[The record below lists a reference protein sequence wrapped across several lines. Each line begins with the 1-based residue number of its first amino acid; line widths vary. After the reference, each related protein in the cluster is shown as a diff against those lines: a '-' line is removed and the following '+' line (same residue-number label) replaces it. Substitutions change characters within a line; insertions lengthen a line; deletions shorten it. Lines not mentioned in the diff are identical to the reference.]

1 MRTVQPQLIGDSM
14 ATRKPAKAE
23 KPAKIT
29 ASKKAVTKKPAAK
42 PAAKKPVVKKPVA
55 KAKTKARVVQAQEQ
69 ELEFKP
75 VSSFL
80 SMHAAMDPEAQAA
93 MIAEQ
98 TKRAFDVEAYVQFNV
113 AQTQVARS
121 IVEENVTDAM
131 QSWAINAGGNREMI
145 MRTTDDV
152 YRNRLMMLNLLKP
165 ENPVEAAFQ
174 ESMINK
180 TKLEYLQHRNTMNR
194 RMAEIAYEMANAI
207 KAIGAASEKFY
218 NANEEMAAFINDTAD
233 ENAVWFDGELR
244 KMMREASNVTNDQ
257 RIQHT
262 MEISQLLAQ
271 DAQTGRA
278 RIREVAEFAQ
288 GLGDS
293 LQELQES
300 GNELREEVINIREKI
315 DASQRRIADTIVNKR
330 G

>member
-1 MRTVQPQLIGDSM
+1 M
-14 ATRKPAKAE
+14 A
-23 KPAKIT
+23 
-29 ASKKAVTKKPAAK
+29 TKKPAKKTAAPAK
-42 PAAKKPVVKKPVA
+42 KAAAPAAKKPVAKTV
-55 KAKTKARVVQAQEQ
+55 KAKPKARAKPRVVEAVEH

-93 MIAEQ
+93 MISEQ
-98 TKRAFDVEAYVQFNV
+98 TRRAFDVEAYVQFNV

-165 ENPVEAAFQ
+165 ESAEHAAFQ

-180 TKLEYLQHRNTMNR
+180 TKLEYLQHRNVMNR
-194 RMAEIAYEMANAI
+194 RMVDIAQDMANAI

-218 NANEEMAAFINDTAD
+218 HANEEMAAFISDIAD
-233 ENAVWFDGELR
+233 ENAEWLDGEL
-244 KMMREASNVTNDQ
+244 KQMMREATNITNDQ
-257 RIQHT
+257 RIQAT
-262 MEISQLLAQ
+262 MEVSQLLAK
-271 DAQTGRA
+271 DAQANRV
-278 RIREVAEFAQ
+278 RIKEVAAYANE
-288 GLGDS
+288 LGDS

-300 GNELREEVINIREKI
+300 GNELREEVINLRESI
-315 DASQRRIADTIVNKR
+315 DANQRRVADTIVKK
-330 G
+330 

>member
-1 MRTVQPQLIGDSM
+1 M
-14 ATRKPAKAE
+14 A
-23 KPAKIT
+23 
-29 ASKKAVTKKPAAK
+29 TKKPAKKTAAPAK
-42 PAAKKPVVKKPVA
+42 KAAAPAAKKPVAKTVKA
-55 KAKTKARVVQAQEQ
+55 KAKPKAQAKPRVIEAVEH

-75 VSSFL
+75 VSFL

-93 MIAEQ
+93 MISEQ

-165 ENPVEAAFQ
+165 ESAEHAAFQ

-180 TKLEYLQHRNTMNR
+180 TKLEYLQHRNVMNR
-194 RMAEIAYEMANAI
+194 RMVDIAQDMANAI

-218 NANEEMAAFINDTAD
+218 HANEEMAAFISDIAD
-233 ENAVWFDGELR
+233 ENAEWLDGEL
-244 KMMREASNVTNDQ
+244 KQMMREATNITNDQ
-257 RIQHT
+257 RIQAT
-262 MEISQLLAQ
+262 MEVSQLLAK
-271 DAQTGRA
+271 DAQSNRV
-278 RIREVAEFAQ
+278 RIKEVAAYANE
-288 GLGDS
+288 LGDS

-300 GNELREEVINIREKI
+300 GNELREEVINLRESI
-315 DASQRRIADTIVNKR
+315 DANQRRVADTIVKK
-330 G
+330 

>member
-1 MRTVQPQLIGDSM
+1 M
-14 ATRKPAKAE
+14 A
-23 KPAKIT
+23 
-29 ASKKAVTKKPAAK
+29 TKKPAAK
-42 PAAKKPVVKKPVA
+42 PATKKPAVKKPAAKIKQTKKPVA
-55 KAKTKARVVQAQEQ
+55 KVTKKKTKPVVEAAVEQ

-80 SMHAAMDPEAQAA
+80 TMHAGMDPEQQAA

-98 TKRAFDVEAYVQFNV
+98 TRRAFDVEAYVQFNV

-165 ENPVEAAFQ
+165 ANPVEAAFQ

-180 TKLEYLQHRNTMNR
+180 TKLEYLQHRNIMNR
-194 RMAEIAYEMANAI
+194 RMVDIAHEMATAI

-218 NANEEMAAFINDTAD
+218 TTNEEMAAFINDTAD
-233 ENAVWFDGELR
+233 ENAEWLDGELNS
-244 KMMREASNVTNDQ
+244 MMREATNITNDQ

-262 MEISQLLAQ
+262 MEVSQLLAK

-278 RIREVAEFAQ
+278 RIKEVAEFAQ

-293 LQELQES
+293 LQELQEN
-300 GNELREEVINIREKI
+300 GNELREEVISIREKI
-315 DASQRRIADTIVNKR
+315 DAGQRRIADRIAKR
-330 G
+330 S

>member
-1 MRTVQPQLIGDSM
+1 MM
-14 ATRKPAKAE
+14 AT
-23 KPAKIT
+23 KIT
-29 ASKKAVTKKPAAK
+29 AKRPAAPAGKQTSKAKKPATKAK
-42 PAAKKPVVKKPVA
+42 PAAKT
-55 KAKTKARVVQAQEQ
+55 AKTKVTRRTKEAAPEI
-69 ELEFKP
+69 ELGFTP

-80 SMHAAMDPEAQAA
+80 SMHAAMNPEAQAA

-152 YRNRLMMLNLLKP
+152 YRNRLMMLNLLTP

-180 TKLEYLQHRNTMNR
+180 TKLEYLQHRNVMNR
-194 RMAEIAYEMANAI
+194 RMADIAHDMAMAI
-207 KAIGAASEKFY
+207 KAIGTASEKFY
-218 NANEEMAAFINDTAD
+218 NANEEMAAFINDVAD
-233 ENAVWFDGELR
+233 ENAEWYDGDLR
-244 KMMREASNVTNDQ
+244 KMMREASDVTNDR
-257 RIQHT
+257 RIQHA
-262 MEISQLLAQ
+262 MEVSQLLAQ
-271 DAQTGRA
+271 DAHTGRA
-278 RIREVAEFAQ
+278 RIREVADFAQ
-288 GLGDS
+288 SLGDS

-315 DASQRRIADTIVNKR
+315 DAGQRRISDNIVNIVNKR
-330 G
+330 K

>member
-1 MRTVQPQLIGDSM
+1 M
-14 ATRKPAKAE
+14 ATRKTAAPAKPAKAAAK
-23 KPAKIT
+23 KPVA
-29 ASKKAVTKKPAAK
+29 KKPAAK
-42 PAAKKPVVKKPVA
+42 STVTKKPVPKV
-55 KAKTKARVVQAQEQ
+55 KAKTRVVEAVQEQ

-75 VSSFL
+75 VSSFM
-80 SMHAAMDPEAQAA
+80 SMHAAMDPEAQAV

-152 YRNRLMMLNLLKP
+152 YRNRLMQLNMLRP
-165 ENPVEAAFQ
+165 DTSEQAAFQ

-194 RMAEIAYEMANAI
+194 RMIEIAQEMATAI
-207 KAIGAASEKFY
+207 KNIGAASEKFFH
-218 NANEEMAAFINDTAD
+218 ANEEMAAFISDVAD
-233 ENAVWFDGELR
+233 ENAQWLDGELR
-244 KMMREASNVTNDQ
+244 DMMREASNITNDQ
-257 RIQHT
+257 RIQQT
-262 MEISQLLAQ
+262 MEVSQLLAK
-271 DAQTGRA
+271 DAQANRV
-278 RIREVAEFAQ
+278 RIKEVAEFAQ

-293 LQELQES
+293 LQELQEN
-300 GNELREEVINIREKI
+300 GNELREEVITLRESI
-315 DASQRRIADTIVNKR
+315 DANQRRVADTIVGKR
-330 G
+330 K

>member
-1 MRTVQPQLIGDSM
+1 M
-14 ATRKPAKAE
+14 ATRKPAAA
-23 KPAKIT
+23 PAK
-29 ASKKAVTKKPAAK
+29 AAAKSKKPAAGK
-42 PAAKKPVVKKPVA
+42 APAKKPVIKA
-55 KAKTKARVVQAQEQ
+55 SKAKITRKPKQTKVEVVEQ
-69 ELEFKP
+69 ELDFKP
-75 VSSFL
+75 MSSFL
-80 SMHAAMDPEAQAA
+80 TMHAGMDPEAQAA
-93 MIAEQ
+93 LIAEQ

-165 ENPVEAAFQ
+165 ANPVEAAFQ

-180 TKLEYLQHRNTMNR
+180 TKLEYLQHRNVMNR
-194 RMAEIAYEMANAI
+194 RMADIAHDMANAI
-207 KAIGAASEKFY
+207 KAIGTASEKFY
-218 NANEEMAAFINDTAD
+218 HANEEMAAFINDTAD
-233 ENAVWFDGELR
+233 ENAVWFDGELK
-244 KMMREASNVTNDQ
+244 KMMREATGVTNDQ
-257 RIQHT
+257 RISHT
-262 MEISQLLAQ
+262 MEVSQLLAQ

-293 LQELQES
+293 LQELQEN

-315 DASQRRIADTIVNKR
+315 DASQRRIADTIVGKKA
-330 G
+330 

>member
-1 MRTVQPQLIGDSM
+1 M
-14 ATRKPAKAE
+14 A
-23 KPAKIT
+23 
-29 ASKKAVTKKPAAK
+29 TKKPAAK
-42 PAAKKPVVKKPVA
+42 PATKKAPVKKPVA
-55 KAKTKARVVQAQEQ
+55 KTKTTKKPAPKAKAAPKRTKPQVETPEQ
-69 ELEFKP
+69 ELDFRP
-75 VSSFL
+75 MPSFL
-80 SMHAAMDPEAQAA
+80 SMHAGMDPEAQAA

-98 TKRAFDVEAYVQFNV
+98 TRRAFDVEAYVQYNV

-180 TKLEYLQHRNTMNR
+180 TKLEYLQHRNVMNR
-194 RMAEIAYEMANAI
+194 RMVDIAHDMATAI

-218 NANEEMAAFINDTAD
+218 HANEEMAAFIDDTAN

-244 KMMREASNVTNDQ
+244 KMMREATGVTNDQ
-257 RIQHT
+257 RISQT
-262 MEISQLLAQ
+262 MEVSQLLAT

-293 LQELQES
+293 LQELQEN
-300 GNELREEVINIREKI
+300 GNELREEVISIREKI
-315 DASQRRIADTIVNKR
+315 DASQRRIADTITRKH
-330 G
+330 

>member
-1 MRTVQPQLIGDSM
+1 M
-14 ATRKPAKAE
+14 A
-23 KPAKIT
+23 
-29 ASKKAVTKKPAAK
+29 TKKPAAK
-42 PAAKKPVVKKPVA
+42 PATKKATTKKPVA
-55 KAKTKARVVQAQEQ
+55 KTKKPAPKTKTVTKAKTTRKPQVVETVEQ
-69 ELEFKP
+69 DLDFKP
-75 VSSFL
+75 VSSFMSL
-80 SMHAAMDPEAQAA
+80 HAAMDPEAQAA

-152 YRNRLMMLNLLKP
+152 YRNRLMMLNLLRP
-165 ENPVEAAFQ
+165 ETPEQAAFQ

-194 RMAEIAYEMANAI
+194 RMVEIAQEMATAI
-207 KAIGAASEKFY
+207 KNIGAASEKFY
-218 NANEEMAAFINDTAD
+218 HANEEMAAFIQDVAT
-233 ENAVWFDGELR
+233 ENAQWLDGGLR
-244 KMMREASNVTNDQ
+244 DEMREATNITNDQ

-262 MEISQLLAQ
+262 MEVSQLLAK
-271 DAQTGRA
+271 DAQANRV
-278 RIREVAEFAQ
+278 RIKEVAEFAQ

-293 LQELQES
+293 LQELQEN
-300 GNELREEVINIREKI
+300 GNELREEVITLRESI
-315 DASQRRIADTIVNKR
+315 DANQRRVADTIVGKR
-330 G
+330 K

>member
-1 MRTVQPQLIGDSM
+1 M
-14 ATRKPAKAE
+14 A
-23 KPAKIT
+23 
-29 ASKKAVTKKPAAK
+29 TKKPAKKTAAPAK
-42 PAAKKPVVKKPVA
+42 KAAAPAAKKPVAKTVKA
-55 KAKTKARVVQAQEQ
+55 KAKPKAQAKPRVVEAVEH

-75 VSSFL
+75 VSFL

-93 MIAEQ
+93 MISEQ
-98 TKRAFDVEAYVQFNV
+98 TRRAFDVEAYVQFNV

-165 ENPVEAAFQ
+165 ESAEHAAFQ

-180 TKLEYLQHRNTMNR
+180 TKLEYLQHRNVMNR
-194 RMAEIAYEMANAI
+194 RMVDIAQDMANAI

-218 NANEEMAAFINDTAD
+218 HANEEMAAFISDIAD
-233 ENAVWFDGELR
+233 ENAEWLDGEL
-244 KMMREASNVTNDQ
+244 KQMMREATNITNDQ
-257 RIQHT
+257 RIQAT
-262 MEISQLLAQ
+262 MEVSQLLAK
-271 DAQTGRA
+271 DAQSNRV
-278 RIREVAEFAQ
+278 RIKEVAAYANE
-288 GLGDS
+288 LGDS

-300 GNELREEVINIREKI
+300 GNELREEVINLRESI
-315 DASQRRIADTIVNKR
+315 DANQRRVADTIVKK
-330 G
+330 

>member
-1 MRTVQPQLIGDSM
+1 
-14 ATRKPAKAE
+14 
-23 KPAKIT
+23 
-29 ASKKAVTKKPAAK
+29 
-42 PAAKKPVVKKPVA
+42 
-55 KAKTKARVVQAQEQ
+55 
-69 ELEFKP
+69 
-75 VSSFL
+75 
-80 SMHAAMDPEAQAA
+80 
-93 MIAEQ
+93 
-98 TKRAFDVEAYVQFNV
+98 
-113 AQTQVARS
+113 
-121 IVEENVTDAM
+121 
-131 QSWAINAGGNREMI
+131 
-145 MRTTDDV
+145 
-152 YRNRLMMLNLLKP
+152 
-165 ENPVEAAFQ
+165 
-174 ESMINK
+174 
-180 TKLEYLQHRNTMNR
+180 
-194 RMAEIAYEMANAI
+194 MANAI

>member
-1 MRTVQPQLIGDSM
+1 M
-14 ATRKPAKAE
+14 AIKKPAKTTAA
-23 KPAKIT
+23 PAK
-29 ASKKAVTKKPAAK
+29 KAAA
-42 PAAKKPVVKKPVA
+42 PAAKKPVAKTVKA
-55 KAKTKARVVQAQEQ
+55 KAKPKARAKPRVVEAVEH

-93 MIAEQ
+93 MISEQ
-98 TKRAFDVEAYVQFNV
+98 TRRAFDVEAYVQFNV

-165 ENPVEAAFQ
+165 ESAEHAAFQ

-180 TKLEYLQHRNTMNR
+180 TKLEYLQHRNVMNR
-194 RMAEIAYEMANAI
+194 RMVDIAQDMANAI

-218 NANEEMAAFINDTAD
+218 HANEEMAAFISDIAD
-233 ENAVWFDGELR
+233 ENAEWLDGEL
-244 KMMREASNVTNDQ
+244 KQMMREATNITNDQ
-257 RIQHT
+257 RIQAT
-262 MEISQLLAQ
+262 MEVSQLLAK
-271 DAQTGRA
+271 DAQSNRV
-278 RIREVAEFAQ
+278 RIKEVAAYANE
-288 GLGDS
+288 LGDS

-300 GNELREEVINIREKI
+300 GNELREEVINLRESI
-315 DASQRRIADTIVNKR
+315 DANQRRVADTIVKK
-330 G
+330 

>member
-1 MRTVQPQLIGDSM
+1 M
-14 ATRKPAKAE
+14 A
-23 KPAKIT
+23 
-29 ASKKAVTKKPAAK
+29 TKKPAKKTAAPAK
-42 PAAKKPVVKKPVA
+42 KAAAPAAKKPVAKTVKA
-55 KAKTKARVVQAQEQ
+55 KAKAKPKARAKPRVVEAVEH

-75 VSSFL
+75 VSFL

-93 MIAEQ
+93 MISEQ
-98 TKRAFDVEAYVQFNV
+98 TRRAFDVEAYVQFNV

-165 ENPVEAAFQ
+165 ESAEHAAFQ

-180 TKLEYLQHRNTMNR
+180 TKLEYLQHRNVMNR
-194 RMAEIAYEMANAI
+194 RMVDIAQDMANAI

-218 NANEEMAAFINDTAD
+218 HANEEMAAFISDIAD
-233 ENAVWFDGELR
+233 ENAEWLDGEL
-244 KMMREASNVTNDQ
+244 KQMMREATNITNDQ
-257 RIQHT
+257 RIQAT
-262 MEISQLLAQ
+262 MEVSQLLAK
-271 DAQTGRA
+271 DAQSNRV
-278 RIREVAEFAQ
+278 RIKEVAAYANE
-288 GLGDS
+288 LGDS

-300 GNELREEVINIREKI
+300 GNELREEVINLRESI
-315 DASQRRIADTIVNKR
+315 DANQRRVADTIVKK
-330 G
+330 

>member
-1 MRTVQPQLIGDSM
+1 M
-14 ATRKPAKAE
+14 A
-23 KPAKIT
+23 
-29 ASKKAVTKKPAAK
+29 TKKPAKKTAA
-42 PAAKKPVVKKPVA
+42 PAKKAAAPVAKKPVA
-55 KAKTKARVVQAQEQ
+55 KAAKAKPKARAKPRAQVVEAVEQ

-180 TKLEYLQHRNTMNR
+180 TKLEYLQHRNVMNR
-194 RMAEIAYEMANAI
+194 RMADIAYEMANAI

-262 MEISQLLAQ
+262 MEVSQLLAN

-315 DASQRRIADTIVNKR
+315 DAGQRRIADTIVNKR
-330 G
+330 K

>member
-1 MRTVQPQLIGDSM
+1 M
-14 ATRKPAKAE
+14 A
-23 KPAKIT
+23 
-29 ASKKAVTKKPAAK
+29 TKKPAKKTAAPAK
-42 PAAKKPVVKKPVA
+42 KAAAPAAKKPVAKTVKA
-55 KAKTKARVVQAQEQ
+55 KAKPKARAKPRVVEAVEH

-93 MIAEQ
+93 MISEQ
-98 TKRAFDVEAYVQFNV
+98 TRRAFDVEAYVQFNV

-165 ENPVEAAFQ
+165 ESAEHAAFQ

-180 TKLEYLQHRNTMNR
+180 TKLEYLQHRNVMNR
-194 RMAEIAYEMANAI
+194 RMVDIAQDMANAI

-218 NANEEMAAFINDTAD
+218 HANEEMAAFISDIAD
-233 ENAVWFDGELR
+233 ENAEWLDGEL
-244 KMMREASNVTNDQ
+244 KQMMREATNITNDQ
-257 RIQHT
+257 RIQAT
-262 MEISQLLAQ
+262 MEVSQLLAK
-271 DAQTGRA
+271 DAQSNRV
-278 RIREVAEFAQ
+278 RIKEVAAYANE
-288 GLGDS
+288 LGDS

-300 GNELREEVINIREKI
+300 GNELREEVINLRESI
-315 DASQRRIADTIVNKR
+315 DANQRRVADTIVKK
-330 G
+330 

>member
-1 MRTVQPQLIGDSM
+1 M
-14 ATRKPAKAE
+14 A
-23 KPAKIT
+23 
-29 ASKKAVTKKPAAK
+29 TKKPAAK
-42 PAAKKPVVKKPVA
+42 PATKKPAVKKPAAKIKQTKKLVAKVTKKKTKPVVEAAV
-55 KAKTKARVVQAQEQ
+55 EQ

-80 SMHAAMDPEAQAA
+80 TMHAGMDPEQQAA

-98 TKRAFDVEAYVQFNV
+98 TRRAFDVEAYVQFNV

-165 ENPVEAAFQ
+165 ANPVEAAFQ

-180 TKLEYLQHRNTMNR
+180 TKLEYLQHRNIMNR
-194 RMAEIAYEMANAI
+194 RMVDIAHEMATAI

-218 NANEEMAAFINDTAD
+218 TTNEEMAAFINDTAD
-233 ENAVWFDGELR
+233 ENAEWLDGELNS
-244 KMMREASNVTNDQ
+244 MMREATNITNDQ

-262 MEISQLLAQ
+262 MEVSQLLAK

-278 RIREVAEFAQ
+278 RIKEVAEFAQ

-293 LQELQES
+293 LQELQEN
-300 GNELREEVINIREKI
+300 GNELREEVISIREKI
-315 DASQRRIADTIVNKR
+315 DAGQRRIADRIAKR
-330 G
+330 S

>member
-1 MRTVQPQLIGDSM
+1 M
-14 ATRKPAKAE
+14 AT
-23 KPAKIT
+23 
-29 ASKKAVTKKPAAK
+29 
-42 PAAKKPVVKKPVA
+42 KKPVVKKAAATKKPAVKKPQPKTKTTTKKPVA
-55 KAKTKARVVQAQEQ
+55 KITAKKTKPVAQPVEQ

-75 VSSFL
+75 MSSFL
-80 SMHAAMDPEAQAA
+80 SMHAGMDPEQQAA
-93 MIAEQ
+93 LIAEQ
-98 TKRAFDVEAYVQFNV
+98 TRRAFDVEAYVQFNV

-165 ENPVEAAFQ
+165 ANPVEAAFQ

-194 RMAEIAYEMANAI
+194 RMADIAHDMANAI
-207 KAIGAASEKFY
+207 KAIGQASEKFY
-218 NANEEMAAFINDTAD
+218 HANEEMAAFIDDTAN
-233 ENAVWFDGELR
+233 ENAIWFDGALR
-244 KMMREASNVTNDQ
+244 SMMREATGVTNDQ
-257 RIQHT
+257 RISQT
-262 MEISQLLAQ
+262 MEVSQMLAQ

-293 LQELQES
+293 LQELQEN

-315 DASQRRIADTIVNKR
+315 DASQRRIADTIAR
-330 G
+330 R

>member
-1 MRTVQPQLIGDSM
+1 M
-14 ATRKPAKAE
+14 A
-23 KPAKIT
+23 
-29 ASKKAVTKKPAAK
+29 TKKPAAK
-42 PAAKKPVVKKPVA
+42 PATKKPAVKKPVA
-55 KAKTKARVVQAQEQ
+55 KTKTTTKKAAAVKKPTPKKAKPVEVVEQ
-69 ELEFKP
+69 ELDFKP
-75 VSSFL
+75 MSSFL
-80 SMHAAMDPEAQAA
+80 TMHAGMDPEQQAVL
-93 MIAEQ
+93 IAEQ
-98 TKRAFDVEAYVQFNV
+98 TRRAFDVEAYVQYNV

-165 ENPVEAAFQ
+165 ANPVEAAFQ

-194 RMAEIAYEMANAI
+194 RMVDIAQEMATAI

-218 NANEEMAAFINDTAD
+218 TANEEMAAFINDTAD

-244 KMMREASNVTNDQ
+244 KLMREATGVTNDQ
-257 RIQHT
+257 RISHT
-262 MEISQLLAQ
+262 MEVSQLLAQ

-293 LQELQES
+293 LQELQEN
-300 GNELREEVINIREKI
+300 GNELREEVISIREKI
-315 DASQRRIADTIVNKR
+315 DAGQRRIADTITR
-330 G
+330 R